1 MSAVQRIMV
10 DPLADS
16 LFADM
21 RLAPRQFVE
30 TFLEQEGLEGLP
42 HSYLSSLG
50 ETELELLAMRWS
62 THASGTGRAASVR
75 YLPGPQ
81 YDAGSPAPRP
91 EYLDEA
97 SVAEMM
103 RGMFRE

>member
-10 DPLADS
+10 DPLVDS
-16 LFADM
+16 FFADM

-30 TFLEQEGLEGLP
+30 TFLEQEGLMGLAR
-42 HSYLSSLG
+42 SYLGSLG
-50 ETELELLAMRWS
+50 ETELELFAMRWS
-62 THASGTGRAASVR
+62 THASGRGLAASVR
-75 YLPGPQ
+75 YLPGPH

-91 EYLDEA
+91 EYLDQA

-103 RGMFRE
+103 RGMFHA